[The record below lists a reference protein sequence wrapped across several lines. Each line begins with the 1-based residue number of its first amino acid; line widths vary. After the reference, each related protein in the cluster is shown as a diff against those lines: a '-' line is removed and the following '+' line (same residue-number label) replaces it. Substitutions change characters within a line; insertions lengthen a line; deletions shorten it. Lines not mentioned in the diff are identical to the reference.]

1 VTAADRGGGGPRRA
15 VRPKRAG
22 IRRRRETLGT
32 RPALR
37 FAGTLV
43 GEGET
48 VDIKLKV
55 AESYTAE
62 PVSIPLT
69 VVRGGAGPTVFIT
82 ATVHGDELIGVGI
95 LRSLLNGCSFADL
108 AGTIV
113 AVPVA
118 NVPGFLVLDRRL
130 PDRRDL
136 NRSFPG
142 SRGGSLAS
150 RLAEVLFREV
160 VAKSDFGI
168 DLHTAGAERTNY
180 PQVRADLTQPH
191 VASLAAAFGCPLIVD
206 SPGPER
212 SLRSTA
218 VAAGVPTIVYEA
230 GSPLRFER
238 PFIQIGVAGI
248 LNVLRSLGMLPGAV
262 QQPPVRLVLRRPR
275 WVRAKVGGIV
285 DLMVELGQPL
295 GRGDPISVHTNPFGR
310 GQSVLSSPH
319 GGLVLGLTQIPLV
332 HPGDAVCHLA
342 PLGARDLASWRRFY
356 QSPQRVGWGGGDATA
371 R

>member
-1 VTAADRGGGGPRRA
+1 MTAAEGGGGPRRVA
-15 VRPKRAG
+15 PRQAGSRRQRAIPG
-22 IRRRRETLGT
+22 PG
-32 RPALR
+32 PALR

-48 VDIKLKV
+48 VDLKLKV

-95 LRSLLNGCSFADL
+95 LRSLFNECSFAEL

-113 AVPVA
+113 TVPIA

-160 VAKSDFGI
+160 IAKSDFGI

-238 PFIQIGVAGI
+238 PFIRIGVAGI

-262 QQPPVRLVLRRPR
+262 QQPPVRLVLQRTR

-295 GRGDPISVHTNPFGR
+295 RRGDPISVHTNPFGR

-356 QSPQRVGWGGGDATA
+356 QAPQRVG
-371 R
+371 